1 MSNRIE
7 FQYTQNLRT
16 CLIVFGTKEKSLS
29 APRMLKPILICLAFA
44 AFAIRGVLSL
54 CDPYTQ
60 CFGHGDY
67 NAATQ
72 TCKCYTA
79 AVINVH
85 WGPYTGE
92 CCESIGCTNPNS
104 TCKHG
109 ACAIDGTS
117 CERCQ
122 TGWTGANCDNV
133 TACFPWLACAH
144 GRCTKSRFRC
154 ECDPGWHGDLCD
166 RAMCNVPCHFGA
178 CPHDPNKCECYSN
191 YYSPETGC
199 DRAYCAPD
207 WKCLNNGFCVDSR
220 HCKCPDHYTGNPTI
234 RQGPATTVPRWV
246 ARARQA
252 QTRAHAGRVIQAPR
266 ARYRNV
272 TGVAMGRAKSAPGKS
287 RVHAIMAGST
297 TLATPASLPVGA
309 HALRS
314 GNALSHACTELALA
328 TLLSASAVR
337 LTPVHSATPSSVR
350 NAVRR
355 RHVTARQDIRAAALT
370 GTTTAALS
378 SLVSMATPLYI
389 PHGSVHGYSSTSGTI
404 SPSLIED
411 IDKAL
416 EELSM
421 FGDNFEEEI
430 AIEKHECLK
439 TEEEQELER
448 RIKEKLTKVDEHEIH
463 KILQEK
469 LAADIRKIYEEAT
482 QKQRDIKKSDSEGIP
497 VYDLAV
503 REYDRYAVG
512 RGGIMASSCDSPV
525 TLQTRDKQIWGAMA
539 RPQFSFER
547 GMTASAEERKEKEVR
562 GWAGCCVI
570 GMEMDR
576 QRKLEGGAA
585 CRMMDMHKGVGG
597 MRLLIGRAGGSAK
610 DPETSGSAG
619 LIAGCVVAGACL
631 VAILALALNKY
642 RKRQPYKGLDGDY
655 LVAESPRRY
664 AGVGGR
670 M

>member
-1 MSNRIE
+1 
-7 FQYTQNLRT
+7 
-16 CLIVFGTKEKSLS
+16 
-29 APRMLKPILICLAFA
+29 MLKPILICLAFA

-220 HCKCPDHYTGNPTI
+220 HCKCPDHYTGPHCEFISNCSVPCSHGRCTTAPDKCECEKYWSGADCGTYIGTCNNCSSVGGTCSAGPDTCACRPGYTGPTCAVQKCDGCGHGSCQISAGKKSCTCDYGWLNNVGDASFTPGRGPCTKIWKCTEPCVYGTCPSDPFKCECRAPYTGTQCDTIKCPECCPPETCDCSSGHQSCRPDWHHDCCLVKSCFHGNTLVHTARGLVPI
-234 RQGPATTVPRWV
+234 REVRVGDLVVTRHEGDSPEVTHLRRVDQVRKKLVQPKDLVVLRVNDEDIWVTYNHPLYVQATKSWV
-246 ARARQA
+246 A
-252 QTRAHAGRVIQAPR
+252 
-266 ARYRNV
+266 
-272 TGVAMGRAKSAPGKS
+272 
-287 RVHAIMAGST
+287 
-297 TLATPASLPVGA
+297 
-309 HALRS
+309 
-314 GNALSHACTELALA
+314 
-328 TLLSASAVR
+328 AV
-337 LTPVHSATPSSVR
+337 
-350 NAVRR
+350 N
-355 RHVTARQDIRAAALT
+355 I
-370 GTTTAALS
+370 TTADALQA
-378 SLVSMATPLYI
+378 VKG
-389 PHGSVHGYSSTSGTI
+389 GSARLQS
-404 SPSLIED
+404 
-411 IDKAL
+411 KQQAN
-416 EELSM
+416 EL
-421 FGDNFEEEI
+421 
-430 AIEKHECLK
+430 
-439 TEEEQELER
+439 
-448 RIKEKLTKVDEHEIH
+448 
-463 KILQEK
+463 
-469 LAADIRKIYEEAT
+469 LAAS
-482 QKQRDIKKSDSEGIP
+482 SDSEGIP

-547 GMTASAEERKEKEVR
+547 GMTASAEERKEKE
-562 GWAGCCVI
+562 
-570 GMEMDR
+570 
-576 QRKLEGGAA
+576 
-585 CRMMDMHKGVGG
+585 
-597 MRLLIGRAGGSAK
+597 AGGSAK